1 MGAAAERPDQFHR
14 RNDSGGVQSRCR
26 PQHRH
31 DAVTE
36 TLRCAGRR
44 RALLCPRLVF
54 AGQLGDTH
62 FVVLGCGLAALAVL
76 VLGERWL
83 PGRPVPLLLVALALV
98 VMSVSSLGE
107 LGVTVVGALPQGLP
121 ALSWPSLRPSDVDG
135 IIPLAGACFL
145 LAYIEGVS
153 SARTLASQHGY
164 EIDPRQELLALGA
177 ANLAAAF
184 GQGFPVTG
192 GLSQSAVNDKA
203 GARTPLAL
211 VFASATLALCLLL
224 LTGLLRNL
232 PNVVLAAI
240 VLVAVRGLID
250 IRAL

>member
-1 MGAAAERPDQFHR
+1 MPWPALQPIF
-14 RNDSGGVQSRCR
+14 NY
-26 PQHRH
+26 
-31 DAVTE
+31 
-36 TLRCAGRR
+36 GRI
-44 RALLCPRLVF
+44 C
-54 AGQLGDTH
+54 
-62 FVVLGCGLAALAVL
+62 VLGCGLAALALL
-76 VLGERWL
+76 VLGKRWL

-107 LGVTVVGALPQGLP
+107 MGVTVVGALPQGLP
-121 ALSWPSLRPSDVDG
+121 AWRWPSLRPSDVDG
-135 IIPLAGACFL
+135 ILPLAGACFL

-153 SARTLASQHGY
+153 AARTLASKQGY

-177 ANLAAAF
+177 VNLATAF
-184 GQGFPVTG
+184 GQSFPVTG

-203 GARTPLAL
+203 GARTPLVL

-240 VLVAVRGLID
+240 VLV
-250 IRAL
+250 